1 MRGSSG
7 LTRGGGADHHC
18 KMEGAEGLA
27 YPPIVASGA
36 DACTIHYS
44 RNDKVRPALGDLG
57 RSPPVGPCQVLIV
70 DLANLLQRFPPPYR
84 GMRCDVGIATQQR

>member
-1 MRGSSG
+1 MQWLD
-7 LTRGGGADHHC
+7 LTRGGDADHHC

-44 RNDKVRPALGDLG
+44 RNDKVRPAWGAMGG
-57 RSPPVGPCQVLIV
+57 RRHGGSLPGAPCQISASSHAIPLHRSIH
-70 DLANLLQRFPPPYR
+70 LLE
-84 GMRCDVGIATQQR
+84 A